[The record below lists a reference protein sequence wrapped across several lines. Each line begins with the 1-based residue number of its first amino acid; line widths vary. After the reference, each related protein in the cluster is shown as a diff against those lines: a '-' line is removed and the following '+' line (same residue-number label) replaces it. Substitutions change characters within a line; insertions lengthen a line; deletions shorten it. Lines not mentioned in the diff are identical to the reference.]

1 MTERTIII
9 SAGSVEVT
17 ASLDES
23 PTGSAIWHA
32 LPIEESANT
41 WGDEIY
47 FGIPIEVDI
56 DESAR
61 EVVELGDI
69 GFWPPGIA
77 VCLFFGPT
85 PLCVSGEIRPASAV
99 NVVGVIHDDPTVLKQ
114 VPPGEL
120 VIITR
125 A

>member
-9 SAGSVEVT
+9 SAGSVEVA
-17 ASLDES
+17 ASLNES

-41 WGDEIY
+41 WGDEI
-47 FGIPIEVDI
+47 FFDIPVEADI

-69 GFWPPGIA
+69 GYWPPGNA
-77 VCLFFGPT
+77 LCLFFGPT
-85 PLCVSGEIRPASAV
+85 PLSVSGEIRPASAV
-99 NVVGVIHDDPTVLKQ
+99 NVVGVIRDDPTVLKQ
-114 VPPGEL
+114 VAPGEL
-120 VIITR
+120 IIITR